1 MRRRAVHFARP
12 IFLLQLTLLAQLFT
26 AAVPVV
32 AQDAAM
38 REAGVVV
45 GTTGL
50 NIRECPDVSCGSRGS
65 GATGGSDHRHRVPRR
80 MATSRWS
87 GRESRAGR
95 GISTSATPSRGTPF
109 LEKGTPGCKRVAFIF
124 NIGIGEPLQI
134 HPLLWLKEEGIPATL
149 FPMGWWALAFPDDMR
164 TIAMLGFPIGT
175 HGDVRLNL
183 TGFSDDEVVTD
194 LRDSATHIRQVTG
207 EDPVPYFTA
216 FAADM
221 DERVRSLVASE
232 GYLPVAWDVP
242 ADDWGEDISADYVY
256 DRVVPNVEDG
266 SIVEFHLD
274 GPSSEQATAVAIPRI
289 VEALRERGYQFVTI
303 PDMAQPCPAGA
314 TPVAATPQGGAT
326 TAATP
331 APGLIGTTPKT
342 EGQSRSRP
350 RGIRDGIMNT
360 CSISPCRSRDTRT
373 PDWRGNRAR

>member
-1 MRRRAVHFARP
+1 VPKHAVHSARLIFCVLLILMAQFFA
-12 IFLLQLTLLAQLFT
+12 

-32 AQDAAM
+32 AQDTAI

-50 NIRECPDVSCGSRGS
+50 NIRACPDVSCGSRGLAQLEDPIVVTGSEEDGYLPVEWAGKS
-65 GATGGSDHRHRVPRR
+65 GWAWNLYVS
-80 MATSRWS
+80 
-87 GRESRAGR
+87 
-95 GISTSATPSRGTPF
+95 TPSRGTPF
-109 LEKGTPGCKRVAFIF
+109 LEKGTAGCKRVAFIF
-124 NIGIGEPLQI
+124 NIGIGDPLQI
-134 HPLLWLKEEGIPATL
+134 HPLLWLKDEGIPATL

-194 LRDSATHIRQVTG
+194 LRDSATHIRQVIG
-207 EDPVPYFTA
+207 KDPVPYFTA
-216 FAADM
+216 FAADI

-232 GYLPVAWDVP
+232 GYLPVAWEVP
-242 ADDWGEDISADYVY
+242 ADDWGEDISAEYVY

-266 SIVEFHLD
+266 AIVEFHLD
-274 GPSSEQATAVAIPRI
+274 GPSSKQATAVALPQI
-289 VEALRERGYQFVTI
+289 VEALRERGFQFVTI

-326 TAATP
+326 TGSTP
-331 APGLIGTTPKT
+331 AP
-342 EGQSRSRP
+342 
-350 RGIRDGIMNT
+350 
-360 CSISPCRSRDTRT
+360 
-373 PDWRGNRAR
+373 A